1 MTTNRSNAAD
11 KPVRLIAVY
20 ADGHVSHRDLSRGRA
35 PWNSGAAWG
44 RAGAHALP
52 NEGPGDMPPAPP
64 VKREKDPRKVA
75 AGKARAAQAAA
86 SGVKGKFVKAQPM
99 QSVAKTLTSVPPQPA
114 RKRAKAGEP
123 KVANP
128 DAMVVC
134 SFRCTRAQ
142 KAKFDKLGAGEWARA
157 RIDAAQRK

>member
-52 NEGPGDMPPAPP
+52 NEGPAETMPPA
-64 VKREKDPRKVA
+64 KREKDPRKVA

-99 QSVAKTLTSVPPQPA
+99 QLVAKALTGTATQPA
-114 RKRAKAGEP
+114 RKRAKKGEP